1 MEADREKDIQAQL
14 EAERQRIKEEET
26 KSAATETERI
36 RGEEELCKRLAEEV
50 GGLTW
55 AHLVALILKFW
66 SQLNRNAVLF
76 TSAIN

>member
-14 EAERQRIKEEET
+14 EADRRRIKEEET

-36 RGEEELCKRLAEEV
+36 RGEEELCKRIAEEV

-55 AHLVALILKFW
+55 AHLVVSSLKVW
-66 SQLNRNAVLF
+66 SQLNRNVVMF